1 MRKHA
6 LYLVGFAALLISFT
20 GCQTAPKTETGRA
33 NLEDEAQ
40 VALKRFERR
49 DPTLQE
55 TLNKSVGY
63 AIFPS
68 VGKGGLGVGGAYGKG
83 VLYENG
89 RMTGFCDLS
98 QASIGLQAGG
108 QDYSELIVF
117 KDPEALNNFKHGT
130 YAMDAEVSAVAI
142 KPGASGQA
150 EFKKGIAVF
159 TTTNAG
165 LMYEASVAGQKFRTT
180 PVTRTAD

>member
-1 MRKHA
+1 MRKDP
-6 LYLVGFAALLISFT
+6 LYLVAFAALLISLT
-20 GCQTAPKTETGRA
+20 GCSTAPKTESARS

-40 VALKRFERR
+40 ASLKKFESR
-49 DPTLQE
+49 DPSLRQTLD
-55 TLNKSVGY
+55 KSIGY
-63 AIFPS
+63 AVFPS
-68 VGKGGLGVGGAYGKG
+68 VGKGGLGIGGAYGKG

-98 QASIGLQAGG
+98 QASIGFQAGG